1 MADGLEDLLPRLF
14 GHEPKFTMISL
25 EDQKVDRAAQL
36 DRDKYPSR
44 PDVVQNLSN
53 IVLVIKPV
61 LLYRLR
67 ISCTLE
73 IIKLQPN
80 FVLFV

>member
-1 MADGLEDLLPRLF
+1 MADGLEDLKLLVF
-14 GHEPKFTMISL
+14 GPEPKFTKISL

-53 IVLVIKPV
+53 LVIKPV